1 MKGIISIL
9 IGMIWLGACTKR
21 QALPPQ
27 LHEAQTVEIL
37 DTIGQTSIKEVVGYP
52 ITLGQYFPYLD
63 TLINKYDTLL
73 SYKIDEHILIRANPW
88 VIDRLRNTD
97 YYLLA
102 DQGEFCYDNRKR
114 IILNLGDTLI
124 IPDSLRT
131 QKLCNDFDR
140 TIIDVNIP
148 EFKLRII
155 EGGKVKHN
163 MLVRVGRNERK
174 YLELAGR
181 EVDLRTAT
189 GEGYIYRIE
198 RNPIFINP
206 SNGKRYYTTKRD
218 DGKRTQMPQ
227 LPWLEPILNGIRYG
241 HLIHP
246 TSNPKTLG
254 KAYSNGCVGLGEADT
269 WLLYYHAP
277 IGTKVVFRYDLEV
290 VNEEEDTLVLENI
303 YHRKRPTR

>member
-1 MKGIISIL
+1 
-9 IGMIWLGACTKR
+9 MIWLAACTKR
-21 QALPPQ
+21 QALPPP
-27 LHEAQTVEIL
+27 LDELEALEIADTIRQMPIIEL
-37 DTIGQTSIKEVVGYP
+37 VPYPITIGQ
-52 ITLGQYFPYLD
+52 YFSYLD

-73 SYKIDEHILIRANPW
+73 NYKIDEHILIRTNPW
-88 VIDRLRNTD
+88 VVDRLRNTD
-97 YYLLA
+97 YYMLA
-102 DQGEFCYDNRKR
+102 EQDVFCYDNRER
-114 IILNLGDTLI
+114 PILNPGDTLV
-124 IPDSLRT
+124 IPDSLT
-131 QKLCNDFDR
+131 ALKLCDDFDR

-155 EGGKVKHN
+155 EGGKVKHS

-174 YLELAGR
+174 YLALAGR

-198 RNPIFINP
+198 RDPIFINP

-218 DGKRTQMPQ
+218 DGKRTRMPQ
-227 LPWLEPILNGIRYG
+227 LPWLEPILNDIRYG

-277 IGTKVVFRYDLEV
+277 VGTKVVFRYDLEV
-290 VNEEEDTLVLENI
+290 VNEQGDTLVFKNI
-303 YHRKRPTR
+303 YPGKRTSQ